1 MAVLVMQCREQDPLR
16 RTELVTRLQGLIQ
29 AELGIACFIELV
41 PPHTLPRTSS
51 GKLSRSGA
59 RRDFLARNDASALH
73 AGRLTHSI
81 D

>member
-1 MAVLVMQCREQDPLR
+1 MAVLVMQCREQDALR
-16 RTELVTRLQGLIQ
+16 RVDLVTRLQGLIQ

-59 RRDFLARNDASALH
+59 RRDFLARNDPTAL
-73 AGRLTHSI
+73 AQNRTALGV